1 MDDLVSIGPRLK
13 LVVDRSAEIADANRE
28 RELTIHRI
36 ILDATDNAAAQT
48 AAIAAGDRIR
58 LHRLRRAAAKMVQ
71 EMLELGLTVG
81 EIDARLRLAGGP
93 HNG

>member
-1 MDDLVSIGPRLK
+1 MGEVHYLPRK
-13 LVVDRSAEIADANRE
+13 LRAVDPVETANAK
-28 RELTIHRI
+28 RELKIESM
-36 ILDATDNAAAQT
+36 ILEAVDNSAAQT

-58 LHRLRRAAAKMVQ
+58 LHRLRRAAAKLVQ
-71 EMLELGLTVG
+71 EMMDLGLTVG